1 MQLTKKQFWLFLGS
15 LLLVAAL
22 TFSLTF
28 LFARRAAPE
37 PEIRY
42 VPVEYPAI
50 DGVPDN
56 YRELCAALR
65 LYSYYGLPDDVDYA
79 GLLARTIVAST
90 GDPYAEY
97 FTAEEYAAYRADLDG
112 VYKGIGVTIDAVQT
126 DDGEPAIRMLAVFA
140 GSGAETA
147 GLMPG
152 DLVIAIDGESVSA
165 LGGPNAALERI
176 RGEEGT
182 TVTLTVLRRDETQ
195 TEYTRLECTVTRSD
209 CQKQTV
215 FWNLLDLADGQKIAY
230 IRITAFNPMTLDE
243 FVTAVEAAE
252 AANASGL
259 VFDLRYNG
267 GGYLDTVAQM
277 LAYLLPDGDIS
288 HIRYGTE
295 TLKSGDYTIRAE
307 NGKMM
312 NVLASDGT
320 VTEVHSSLTP
330 EKISHEVHVPLAVLV
345 NGSTASAAELF
356 TSALRDY
363 ANDEAYPDFP
373 KVTIVGSNT
382 YGKGCMQRPFR
393 LSDDSYLKVT
403 VALYDPPSGVNY
415 HGLGIAPTDNYATE
429 ANDTRVGDLY
439 LKASEGATTLPD
451 GKDDTVLIRALAAF
465 TR

>member
-28 LFARRAAPE
+28 LFTRRAAPE

-65 LYSYYGLPDDVDYA
+65 LYSYYGLPDDLDYA
-79 GLLARTIVAST
+79 GLFARAIVAST

-97 FTAEEYAAYRADLDG
+97 FTAEEYADYRADLEG
-112 VYKGIGVTIDAVQT
+112 VFCGIGVVVDNVYT
-126 DDGEPAIRMLAVFA
+126 DSGDPAIRLLTVFS
-140 GSGAETA
+140 GSGAEVA
-147 GLMPG
+147 GMRAG
-152 DLVIAIDGESVSA
+152 DLIVAVDGESVSA
-165 LGGPNAALERI
+165 LGGATAAMDRI

-182 TVTLTVLRRDETQ
+182 TVTLTALRDGERQ
-195 TEYTRLECTVTRSD
+195 EYTVTRGD

-215 FWNLLDLADGQKIAY
+215 FWNLLDLADGRKIAY
-230 IRITAFNPMTLDE
+230 IRITAFNRVTLDE

-267 GGYLDTVAQM
+267 GGYLDTVAEM

-307 NGKMM
+307 DGKMM

-320 VTEVHSSLTP
+320 ATEVRSSLTP
-330 EKISHEVHVPLAVLV
+330 EKISHEVHVPMAVLV

-363 ANDEAYPDFP
+363 AANDEAYPDFP
-373 KVTIVGSNT
+373 EVTIVGSNT
-382 YGKGCMQRPFR
+382 YGKGCMQKPFM
-393 LSDDSYLKVT
+393 LSDGSYLKVT
-403 VALYDPPSGVNY
+403 VALYNPPSGVNY
-415 HGLGIAPTDNYATE
+415 HGHGIAPTDDYATE

-439 LKASEGATTLPD
+439 LKASEGATTLPG

-465 TR
+465 SR